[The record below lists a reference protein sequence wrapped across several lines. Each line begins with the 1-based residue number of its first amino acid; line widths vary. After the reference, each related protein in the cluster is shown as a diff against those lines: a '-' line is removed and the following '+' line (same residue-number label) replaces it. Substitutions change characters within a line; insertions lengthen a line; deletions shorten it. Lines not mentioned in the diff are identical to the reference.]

1 MTTIKKAASVCETE
15 CGREEKVAAL
25 GGTSFS
31 DTYFITADGDRQPG
45 FIEALLP
52 QGAANAI
59 PTADLVKL
67 AGYRSARDLQKE
79 IERERRHGA
88 LILSRGGGG
97 GGYFVPSNG
106 ETGRHEIAEYMQTLR
121 ARAINTL
128 CTIKSAR
135 AALAVMDG
143 QTRMEV

>member
-1 MTTIKKAASVCETE
+1 MSAKEKPVH
-15 CGREEKVAAL
+15 GGNRERAEERAAL
-25 GGTSFS
+25 TGAALFQEQFT
-31 DTYFITADGDRQPG
+31 TAADGRQQG
-45 FIEALLP
+45 FVEALLP
-52 QGAANAI
+52 QGEANAI
-59 PTADLVKL
+59 PTADLVRL

-88 LILSRGGGG
+88 LILSRSGGR
-97 GGYFVPSNG
+97 GGYFVPSSG
-106 ETGRHEIAEYMQTLR
+106 ETGRREITAYMQTLR

-135 AALAVMDG
+135 AALAVIDG